1 MGGFSGTRCTLYTVT
16 LYIVH
21 NIKYRTKNVIQNIQI
36 TKRLYMGHSSP
47 IKSATAKYDIQDE
60 ELQNILKFFTW
71 VARLLSSRPLL
82 AVEVD
87 NAAREWLRACKVQKS
102 INANES
108 SIFAEEG

>member
-1 MGGFSGTRCTLYTVT
+1 MGGFSGTGCTLYTVT

-36 TKRLYMGHSSP
+36 TKRLYMGGSSP

-71 VARLLSSRPLL
+71 VARLRSSRPLL
-82 AVEVD
+82 
-87 NAAREWLRACKVQKS
+87 NMIYRMKNYKIYSNSLHGWLVSDQVGHC
-102 INANES
+102 
-108 SIFAEEG
+108 

>member
-1 MGGFSGTRCTLYTVT
+1 MGGFSGTGCTLYTVT

-36 TKRLYMGHSSP
+36 TKRLYMGGSSP

-71 VARLLSSRPLL
+71 VAFLI
-82 AVEVD
+82 
-87 NAAREWLRACKVQKS
+87 VQITNYK
-102 INANES
+102 IYK
-108 SIFAEEG
+108 